1 MGTACYVKGGQRIL
15 ESFERELYIKDGG
28 TTYDLRFSLETVNC
42 VGCCGQ
48 SPVVTVNDDIY
59 GYMKQTQVPKIVK
72 QYK

>member
-1 MGTACYVKGGQRIL
+1 L
-15 ESFERELYIKDGG
+15 SELFDLFERDLNIKDGG
-28 TTYDLRFSLETVNC
+28 TTDDLRFSLETVNC

>member
-1 MGTACYVKGGQRIL
+1 MSEL
-15 ESFERELYIKDGG
+15 FDLFERDLNIKDGG
-28 TTYDLRFSLETVNC
+28 TTDDLRFSLETVNC